1 MKYYRLATDA
11 NHTQA
16 LYNLGLLY
24 VEGSKT
30 TPAEYTEGL
39 QMLHR
44 AADLNL
50 TEVHFKQTVIDLD
63 INRNFPRPDFGA
75 NIDPFTIKKWTK
87 TSQNGVSF
95 LHFGEIFMK
104 IWTKIAKLQMHENL
118 HKNSHLYAIFHEFLW
133 RAIKATK
140 YITALYC

>member
-1 MKYYRLATDA
+1 MKYYRLAADA

-30 TPAEYTEGL
+30 TPADYTEGL

-50 TEVHFKQTVIDLD
+50 TEVHFKQTIIALD
-63 INRNFPRPDFGA
+63 INQILA
-75 NIDPFTIKKWTK
+75 PFEFKNEQKS
-87 TSQNGVSF
+87 SQNGLSF
-95 LHFGEIFMK
+95 PI
-104 IWTKIAKLQMHENL
+104 
-118 HKNSHLYAIFHEFLW
+118 S
-133 RAIKATK
+133 
-140 YITALYC
+140 